1 MRNWLKIYKKLTLI
15 LLLTTNFVSHFFS
28 YFNHA
33 LLLRNGRPFLTFGTQ
48 LHTVGAFA
56 NLRGVGRW
64 GGKRAKSNR
73 QHYLCYLPTLLPQ
86 EPNSDQTPYLSGKD
100 YKWLAFPNN
109 LLLNFPADWPSS
121 STAYMLSQGDSTPG
135 PTLERLSH
143 QYYSANLT

>member
-1 MRNWLKIYKKLTLI
+1 MATRLAHSYLRTIFLC
-15 LLLTTNFVSHFFS
+15 

-64 GGKRAKSNR
+64 GGNRAKSNR

-86 EPNSDQTPYLSGKD
+86 EPNSDHTPYLSGKD
-100 YKWLAFPNN
+100 YQW
-109 LLLNFPADWPSS
+109 
-121 STAYMLSQGDSTPG
+121 
-135 PTLERLSH
+135 
-143 QYYSANLT
+143 